1 MQKGRTHVCLHY
13 LRFIRNSM
21 RCKGW
26 SWKSWSHEDAVM
38 ETGESPW
45 MGTTVSGRGTLT
57 GAAGRK
63 EGLALW
69 VFLHKWTEK
78 QNFRKS
84 CLWCKRKWTLDC
96 QIYRVKQGKK
106 SFGNRMVSSFVGRE
120 KVMPLPRASWVVWPR
135 AQGSCVVHGETVS
148 WGFHDWSLA
157 WGQCEK
163 MMPKSTFLFH
173 TTCRHVLSCWWF
185 SCWSFYFKHSK
196 MVLCLLLFGEKTIV
210 YLHSSRGRKKQ
221 IQNPLMKWNRV
232 YLFSLKRKLLQ
243 WAPWA
248 SGSSK
253 CLRLQSFIS
262 SHWNEKANQ
271 CALCEYHHHSPESLP
286 FSGDK

>member
-1 MQKGRTHVCLHY
+1 
-13 LRFIRNSM
+13 
-21 RCKGW
+21 
-26 SWKSWSHEDAVM
+26 M

-45 MGTTVSGRGTLT
+45 MGRTVSGRGTLM

-135 AQGSCVVHGETVS
+135 VQGSCVVHGETVS

-163 MMPKSTFLFH
+163 MMPKSKFLFH
-173 TTCRHVLSCWWF
+173 TTCRHVLSCWWL

-196 MVLCLLLFGEKTIV
+196 NGFVFVTFLV
-210 YLHSSRGRKKQ
+210 
-221 IQNPLMKWNRV
+221 
-232 YLFSLKRKLLQ
+232 KRL
-243 WAPWA
+243 
-248 SGSSK
+248 
-253 CLRLQSFIS
+253 
-262 SHWNEKANQ
+262 
-271 CALCEYHHHSPESLP
+271 
-286 FSGDK
+286 